1 MKANWQLLTERVEYE
16 TNFNSL
22 DQGLFAGFTTRHGGV
37 SNSPYDSLNMGFHV
51 EDSADAVVHNR
62 ERVAHDIGFALDAW
76 IGSEQ
81 VHHATIAEVTE
92 HDRGKGARQLDTA
105 VQGTDGLYTSDPN
118 VLLTSLYA
126 DCVPLYFFSKKS
138 KMIGLC
144 HAGWKG
150 TVAEIGPKLVKIWVQ
165 EHAVDPHDIYVLIG
179 PCISKQAYEVDHH
192 VMEQV
197 KTLLPGDNMN
207 IFTPTQ
213 NQRYLLDLPALNR
226 LLLER
231 AGILPEHLIE
241 SDRCTYGEE
250 RYFSHRQAEG
260 KTGRMMSM
268 IGLKKVKET

>member
-22 DQGLFAGFTTRHGGV
+22 HKDLFAGFTTRHGGV
-37 SNSPYDSLNMGFHV
+37 SDSPYDSLNMGFHV

-62 ERVAHDIGFALDAW
+62 ERVAHDIGFALNSW

-81 VHHATIAEVTE
+81 VHHATIVEVTK

-105 VQGTDGLYTSDPN
+105 VQGTDGLYTSDSN

-138 KMIGLC
+138 EMIGLC

-150 TVAEIGPKLVKIWVQ
+150 TVAEIGPKMVQ
-165 EHAVDPHDIYVLIG
+165 TWIEKHAVDPGDIYVLIG
-179 PCISKQAYEVDHH
+179 PCISKQAYEVDRH
-192 VMEQV
+192 VMEHV
-197 KTLLPGDNMN
+197 MPLIPEDIKN
-207 IFTPTQ
+207 IFTPTR

-231 AGILPEHLIE
+231 SGILPGHIFEP
-241 SDRCTYGEE
+241 DQCTYGDD
-250 RYFSHRQAEG
+250 RYFSHRQAQG

-268 IGLKKVKET
+268 IGLKKVKE